1 MSSQTHTQFI
11 ESINRLTKQVIE
23 NTDSFNN
30 YYLEQDNSFYSET
43 LPYLMKSY
51 TDRDSNINKEKRL
64 IQLKKIIYH

>member
-43 LPYLMKSY
+43 LPYLMKS
-51 TDRDSNINKEKRL
+51 
-64 IQLKKIIYH
+64 